1 MQEILQHGE
10 LSHDDIVKLLS
21 SEGEDMDALF
31 SFAKTVKERHVGNK
45 VYLRGLV
52 EYSNKC
58 RKNCFY
64 CGIRSGNANVSR
76 YTVSE
81 DEVVQAAKYISELGY
96 GSMVLQSG
104 ELMTEKFVGD
114 IERLLK
120 RIHAETGNRLGIT
133 LSLGEQTEE
142 TFRRWFE
149 AGAKRYLLRIESS
162 NRELY
167 YRLHPNDATHSYEA
181 RLESLRL
188 LRKTG
193 YQVGSGIMIGL
204 PFQTLDNLADDLLFL
219 KDIDVDMVGM
229 GPYIEHDETPLYRY
243 RDILPSPEK
252 RLELSLKMVA
262 ILRMMMKDINIA
274 ATTALQTLDPMARE
288 KAISVGA
295 NIIMPNVTP
304 QEFRE
309 RYFLYQNKTVVHDD
323 AFTYHRQLE
332 ESLKGIGCEIGY
344 QAHGDSKHF
353 ARRNSGSSI

>member
-1 MQEILQHGE
+1 MSNVTEILTRVE
-10 LSHDDIVKLLS
+10 FSHDDIVKLLS
-21 SEGEDMDALF
+21 AEGDDLKTLF
-31 SFAKTVKERHVGNK
+31 DFAKNVKNRHVGNK

-76 YTVSE
+76 YTVGE
-81 DEVVQAAKYISELGY
+81 DEVVQSAVYIRKLGY

-104 ELMTEKFVGD
+104 ELMTEKFVED
-114 IERLLK
+114 IERILK
-120 RIHAETGNRLGIT
+120 RIHEATDHQIGIT

-142 TFRRWFE
+142 TFRRWFD

-167 YRLHPNDATHSYEA
+167 YRLHPNDDTHKYEN

-193 YQVGSGIMIGL
+193 YQVGSGVMIGL
-204 PFQTLDNLADDLLFL
+204 PFQTLDNLAEDLLFL
-219 KDIDVDMVGM
+219 KNIDVDMVGM
-229 GPYIEHDETPLYRY
+229 GPYIEHDETPLYQY
-243 RDILPSPEK
+243 RNLLPSPET

-262 ILRMMMKDINIA
+262 ILRIMMNDINIA

-288 KAISVGA
+288 KALMVGA
-295 NIIMPNVTP
+295 NIVMPNVTP

-309 RYFLYQNKTVVHDD
+309 QYFLYQNKTVVHDD
-323 AFTYHRQLE
+323 AFTYHSQLE
-332 ESLKGIGCEIGY
+332 KSLNAIGCEIGY
-344 QAHGDSKHF
+344 QSHGDSQHF
-353 ARRNSGSSI
+353 AKRNS

>member
-1 MQEILQHGE
+1 MSNMTEILTRAE
-10 LSHDDIVKLLS
+10 FSHDDIVKLLS
-21 SEGEDMDALF
+21 AEGDDLKTLF
-31 SFAKTVKERHVGNK
+31 DFAKNVKNQHVGNK

-76 YTVSE
+76 YTVGE
-81 DEVVQAAKYISELGY
+81 DEVVQAAVYIRKLGY

-104 ELMTEKFVGD
+104 ELMTEKFVED
-114 IERLLK
+114 IERILK
-120 RIHAETGNRLGIT
+120 RIHEATDHQIGIT

-142 TFRRWFE
+142 TFRRWFD

-167 YRLHPNDATHSYEA
+167 YRLHPNDDIHNYEN

-193 YQVGSGIMIGL
+193 YQVGSGVMIGL
-204 PFQTLDNLADDLLFL
+204 PFQTLDNLAEDLLFL
-219 KDIDVDMVGM
+219 KKIDVDMVGM

-243 RDILPSPEK
+243 RNLLPSPET

-262 ILRMMMKDINIA
+262 ILRIMMNDINIA

-288 KAISVGA
+288 KALMVGA
-295 NIIMPNVTP
+295 NIVMPNVTP

-309 RYFLYQNKTVVHDD
+309 QYFLYQNKTVVHDD
-323 AFTYHRQLE
+323 AFTYHSQLE
-332 ESLKGIGCEIGY
+332 KSLNAIGCEIGY
-344 QAHGDSKHF
+344 QAHGDSQHF
-353 ARRNSGSSI
+353 AKRNS